1 MRNEAKHSHGLGD
14 TLTKIDSSEW
24 EITNRLLDVDTGE
37 TLYRL
42 RESDGDFTEMM
53 TESQL
58 SRSYKTDEPQ

>member
-1 MRNEAKHSHGLGD
+1 MPDEVEHTHGLGD

-24 EITNRLLDVDTGE
+24 EITNRLFDVDTGE

-42 RESDGDFTEMM
+42 RETDGDFAEMM

-58 SRSYKTDEPQ
+58 SRSYKTGEV